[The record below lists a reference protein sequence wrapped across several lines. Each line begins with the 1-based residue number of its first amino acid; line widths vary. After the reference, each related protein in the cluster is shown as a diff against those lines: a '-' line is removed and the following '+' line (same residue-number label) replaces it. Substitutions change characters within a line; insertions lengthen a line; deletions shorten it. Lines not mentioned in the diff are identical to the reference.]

1 VLISNPNST
10 AANVKVSYLLPS
22 GTTITKSI
30 AVPANSRFTINVET
44 EDPQLANADVST
56 TVTSDIGIVVERAMY
71 WPNIAQ
77 GWREAHNSF
86 GVTTSSLRWGV
97 ADGRIGGAR
106 GFQTFILL
114 ANPNAFPAEVQVRF
128 LKGGL
133 AGTRSYTL
141 NPSSRHTIAVHA
153 DVPELGEGTFSA
165 DVQVLNYQPIA
176 VEKALYWNAGAEVFA
191 GGTNVTATRLPPP

>member
-1 VLISNPNST
+1 V
-10 AANVKVSYLLPS
+10 
-22 GTTITKSI
+22 
-30 AVPANSRFTINVET
+30 VPANRRFTINVET
-44 EDPQLANADVST
+44 EDPLLVNADVST
-56 TVTSDIGIVVERAMY
+56 TVTSDIGVVVQRAMY

-86 GVTTSSLRWGV
+86 GVTASSLRWGV

-106 GFQTFILL
+106 AFQTFILL
-114 ANPNAFPAEVQVRF
+114 ANPNQFPAEVQVRF
-128 LKGGL
+128 LKGGFTV
-133 AGTRSYTL
+133 TRTYTL
-141 NPSSRHTIAVHA
+141 NPSSRHSIYVNA
-153 DVPELGEGTFSA
+153 DVAELGEGTFSA